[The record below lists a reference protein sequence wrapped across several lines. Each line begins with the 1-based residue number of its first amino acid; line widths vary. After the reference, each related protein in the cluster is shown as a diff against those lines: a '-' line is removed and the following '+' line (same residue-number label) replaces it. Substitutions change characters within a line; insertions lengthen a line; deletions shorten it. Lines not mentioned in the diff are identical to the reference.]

1 VNGHSRRKR
10 KAMFNFRL
18 RMRQRAAG
26 VTSEVAVMRAAEI
39 GIQLRYFVLEREQQC
54 PGCNNMTLS
63 VFEQDLCPECIYM
76 AVWITARSSSPQGA
90 LDLIKTY
97 GAAQPGSPR
106 ES

>member
-1 VNGHSRRKR
+1 
-10 KAMFNFRL
+10 MFNFRL
-18 RMRQRAAG
+18 RMRQKAAS
-26 VTSEVAVMRAAEI
+26 VTSQVAVMRAAEI
-39 GIQLRYFVLEREQQC
+39 GIELRYFILERAQQC

-90 LDLIKTY
+90 IDLMKTY
-97 GAAQPGSPR
+97 GVAPKPTPSSSR

>member
-1 VNGHSRRKR
+1 
-10 KAMFNFRL
+10 MFNFRL
-18 RMRQRAAG
+18 RMRRRAAG
-26 VTSEVAVMRAAEI
+26 VTSEVAAMRAAEI

-63 VFEQDLCPECIYM
+63 VFEQDLCPECSYM

-97 GAAQPGSPR
+97 GAAQPSPR